1 MVTLGTSSCLCTG
14 VVGLALNFLH
24 FCLDNSSSPIFIAAV
39 SIIASLTISTS
50 CSCVYLL
57 IVISFPYKLFCSMFL
72 LICSYLTINRI
83 IVSVYNFKDFVTYL
97 QELIYLV
104 LFKI

>member
-1 MVTLGTSSCLCTG
+1 
-14 VVGLALNFLH
+14 
-24 FCLDNSSSPIFIAAV
+24 
-39 SIIASLTISTS
+39 
-50 CSCVYLL
+50 
-57 IVISFPYKLFCSMFL
+57 MFL

-83 IVSVYNFKDFVTYL
+83 IVSVYNSKDFVTYL